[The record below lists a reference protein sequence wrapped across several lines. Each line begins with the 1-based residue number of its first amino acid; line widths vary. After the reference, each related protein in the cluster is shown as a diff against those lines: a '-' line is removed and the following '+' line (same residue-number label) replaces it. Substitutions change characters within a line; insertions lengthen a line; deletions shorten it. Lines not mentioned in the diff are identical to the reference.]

1 MLENQFGPTAASSD
15 GASAPLLSVRD
26 ISYTK
31 PGYRS
36 FEFVS
41 FEARAGQ
48 VVCVHAGNHVP
59 VRDLLLAIAGAV
71 RPTHGAIAFPRACG
85 NKSRSSLRA
94 PAALVGL
101 GVFSGYCE
109 VDAHRT
115 VEESVRHERA
125 ACGGGRGRSAW
136 DSLEFLASFGIATHA
151 DRWGSLEFLASFG
164 IATHADRNVDLLEP
178 PACARLSAAL
188 SHVGEPAVSVVDFSD
203 AFCCGLTAGEAASLM
218 ADLRDVAAADGT
230 CFVVGTCDPLL
241 LRAADVP
248 VSLDVA
254 AGEASPLPHDA
265 EVR

>member
-26 ISYTK
+26 ASYTK

-71 RPTHGAIAFPRACG
+71 RPTRGAIAFPQASDS
-85 NKSRSSLRA
+85 KSRFSLRA
-94 PAALVGL
+94 PAASVGL

-115 VEESVRHERA
+115 VEEAVRHERA
-125 ACGGGRGRSAW
+125 ACGGGRSAW
-136 DSLEFLASFGIATHA
+136 D
-151 DRWGSLEFLASFG
+151 SLEFLASFG

-178 PACARLSAAL
+178 SACARLSAAL
-188 SHVGEPAVSVVDFSD
+188 SHVGEPPVSVVDFSD
-203 AFCCGLTAGEAASLM
+203 AFCCGLTADEAASLM
-218 ADLRDVAAADGT
+218 AGLRDVAAADGT

-254 AGEASPLPHDA
+254 AGEASPLPNDA

>member
-26 ISYTK
+26 ASYTK

-71 RPTHGAIAFPRACG
+71 RPTRGAVTFPRACG

-115 VEESVRHERA
+115 VEEAVRHERA

-151 DRWGSLEFLASFG
+151 DRS
-164 IATHADRNVDLLEP
+164 VDLLEP

-203 AFCCGLTAGEAASLM
+203 AFCCGLTADEAASLM
-218 ADLRDVAAADGT
+218 TDLRDVAAADGT